1 MKRVLLFGVFVL
13 CASTLTAQ
21 DPAATDPTRYKTI
34 LENDRV
40 RVLEFRDHPGEK
52 TKRHS
57 HPDTVV
63 YAVAPFKRR
72 LILGDGKTT
81 VIEMK
86 EGQINFIPAQ
96 THIGENIGKNDT
108 HAILVELKEPPG
120 KSRKV
125 RVH

>member
-13 CASTLTAQ
+13 CASVITGQ
-21 DPAATDPTRYKTI
+21 DPAATDPTKYKTI

-52 TKRHS
+52 TTRHS

-63 YAVAPFKRR
+63 YAVAPFKRK
-72 LILGDGKTT
+72 LTLGDGKTA

-86 EGQINFIPAQ
+86 EGQVNFISAQ
-96 THIGENIGKNDT
+96 THIGENIGTTDT
-108 HAILVELKEPPG
+108 HAILVELKEPPR
-120 KSRKV
+120 KSRK
-125 RVH
+125 H